1 MWILHP
7 CDCLGLQLCV
17 GVVFPDGMQLWLI
30 HSLLMQADV
39 GKLDIYVF
47 KEGSF
52 GRKGDELIRA
62 RRFCGT
68 GKSSWEKKGIS
79 LKPIEFQHQ
88 SIQISCSLSKKIHP
102 IEITSCLFLWSTS
115 QNFKKHH
122 NRNRTHLFY
131 TPKNTHQKSLGF
143 FVLKDLLERGN
154 ASVGDALAFPLHWSP
169 KGQPQASS
177 PLIRVLSKW

>member
-1 MWILHP
+1 MECNCDWSIPYWCRQMWENWTSMSSRRVHL
-7 CDCLGLQLCV
+7 V
-17 GVVFPDGMQLWLI
+17 GRVMNWSEPDGSVEL
-30 HSLLMQADV
+30 
-39 GKLDIYVF
+39 
-47 KEGSF
+47 
-52 GRKGDELIRA
+52 GRAVEK
-62 RRFCGT
+62 
-68 GKSSWEKKGIS
+68 KKGIS